1 MIKAMSAT
9 KESTTPEAQQ
19 DDSSLMPPP
28 MSLTRLNI
36 TLEPRSAPVHLH
48 LTMILRKLFDHPK
61 AIPPF
66 VNDRLTAQSLVGPL
80 QTIYRG
86 VCMLQDKLHVAQTN
100 VTWLRE
106 VPFHIFAYD
115 HNQIPKV
122 QKKHNDLTE
131 AYAGRERSLVSELEY
146 TRSRL
151 YGKNYLHFKFPK

>member
-1 MIKAMSAT
+1 MAAT
-9 KESTTPEAQQ
+9 SESTTTEAQH
-19 DDSSLMPPP
+19 DNSFLMPPP
-28 MSLTRLNI
+28 MPLSGLNI
-36 TLEPRSAPVHLH
+36 SSEPRSAPVHLH
-48 LTMILRKLFDHPK
+48 MTMILRKIFARPQV
-61 AIPPF
+61 IPPF

-100 VTWLRE
+100 VDWLRE
-106 VPFHIFAYD
+106 VPFHIFAYV

-131 AYAGRERSLVSELEY
+131 SYAGRERSLVSELEY

-151 YGKNYLHFKFPK
+151 YGKNYLFFKFPK

>member
-1 MIKAMSAT
+1 
-9 KESTTPEAQQ
+9 
-19 DDSSLMPPP
+19 
-28 MSLTRLNI
+28 
-36 TLEPRSAPVHLH
+36 
-48 LTMILRKLFDHPK
+48 MILRKLFEHPK

-106 VPFHIFAYD
+106 VPFHIYAYD

-131 AYAGRERSLVSELEY
+131 AYAGRERSLVGELEY

-151 YGKNYLHFKFPK
+151 YGKNYLHIKFPK

>member
-1 MIKAMSAT
+1 MSAT
-9 KESTTPEAQQ
+9 RESTTPEAQQ

-66 VNDRLTAQSLVGPL
+66 VNDRLTAQSLVGLL
-80 QTIYRG
+80 QTIFRG

-100 VTWLRE
+100 VEWLRE
-106 VPFHIFAYD
+106 VPFHIFD
-115 HNQIPKV
+115 HVHNQFSQV
-122 QKKHNDLTE
+122 QKKHNELTE
-131 AYAGRERSLVSELEY
+131 SYAVRERSLVSELEY
-146 TRSRL
+146 TRGRL
-151 YGKNYLHFKFPK
+151 YGKHFGHF